1 MAKNP
6 FKQNKDFTQR
16 PKRNTFDLS
25 RYNNLTMNFGTLY
38 PVFCEPVMPGDHV
51 RLNIRYMLRFM
62 PLVFPVQ
69 TRIRAHAHAFY
80 VRSRNL
86 WDGFNDF
93 IYGNKEHALPSPS
106 NAAAS
111 RTSPYIDDTKSP
123 TIFLTGQIGDYMNLP
138 TTFNGFFKT
147 VNGVYTYDNRYVA
160 STSPSPTPRTSRQVC
175 RLLNFEG
182 YDADGKALYNLGNM
196 VTGVN
201 MDRLDN
207 GRFFD
212 NYQNSVFLASTGK
225 QPTVQDMFT
234 NYTDVQPSGF
244 YYNFGLFYIGSNN
257 YNGETTFRLRI
268 PIGASGI
275 KLESNEGYLSL
286 FVGSAENGNTVSSS
300 VFVRNV
306 PLSVNTVYDD
316 PNECYV
322 YDLEATIPAGIN
334 INSQQDLICAVC
346 LPLTHIDYYNSSITF
361 IKFLRSL
368 PSVDYI
374 STGHSVFNNT
384 PNKGTGGPVSALPFR
399 AYESIYNAFYRDA
412 RNNPFMIDDEPEYN
426 KYLPSTSGGL
436 DLYDY
441 HLHRRNWELDQYTSC
456 VQSPQQGAAPL
467 VGITSLGEV
476 VISDN
481 DTGKQYKFSTETADD
496 ADTITRVNV
505 SEDIP
510 NSVARTVMDI
520 ATQGISINDFR
531 NVNAFQ
537 RWKET
542 NIRRGFKLKD
552 QTKARW
558 GVDISYNTLDMP
570 EFIGGVSCDVD
581 INSVSQTSE
590 TEISPL
596 GSYAGQASAFGGSKN
611 NITQYCD
618 EHGFI
623 MVILSIVPQPI
634 YTQTCPRMFRMFS
647 PLDYYNPEFGQIG
660 MQPIYNSDIAP
671 VQTALSGGN
680 ASDVFGY
687 QRPWWNYLY
696 ANDEAHGLFR
706 KSLRNFLLMR
716 EFENVPVLGKDFTTI
731 DNSELNNIFST
742 EIGDKILGC
751 MYFDCQIKRPIPA
764 VSVPSLE

>member
-6 FKQNKDFTQR
+6 FKQTKDFTQR

-80 VRSRNL
+80 VRNRNL

-93 IYGNKEHALPSPS
+93 IYGNKEHALPSP
-106 NAAAS
+106 AS
-111 RTSPYIDDTKSP
+111 TSKLVSPYIDDTKNPS
-123 TIFLTGQIGDYMNLP
+123 IFVTGQIGDYLNLP
-138 TTFNGFFKT
+138 TTFNGFTTTTKAWSS
-147 VNGVYTYDNRYVA
+147 YDDRYVP
-160 STSPSPTPRTSRQVC
+160 STSPNPTPRTFRQVC
-175 RLLNFEG
+175 RFLHYEG
-182 YDADGKALYNLGNM
+182 YNNGKNEYEIYNLYSG
-196 VTGVN
+196 TP
-201 MDRLDN
+201 LDQVA
-207 GRFFD
+207 GGKFFD
-212 NYQNSVFLASTGK
+212 NYQNSAFLTGSGK
-225 QPTVQDMFT
+225 QPTINDLFT
-234 NYTDVQPSGF
+234 GYTDVQPTAS
-244 YYNFGLFYIGSNN
+244 YYNLGLFGIGSN
-257 YNGETTFRLRI
+257 YYSGEMQFRMLV
-268 PIGASGI
+268 PVFATSI
-275 KLESNEGYLSL
+275 KLEYQEGYLSL
-286 FVGSAENGNTVSSS
+286 FVGSGENPSTVSES

-306 PLSVNTVYDD
+306 PMSVRLDYFDEVEGYAY
-316 PNECYV
+316 E
-322 YDLEATIPAGIN
+322 LKATIPSGIN
-334 INSQQDLICAVC
+334 INPRQDLICAVC
-346 LPLTHIDYYNSSITF
+346 LPMTHIDYNNSSFTTV
-361 IKFLRSL
+361 KFLQSL
-368 PSVDYI
+368 PSSDYI
-374 STGHSVFNNT
+374 SAGHSVFNRT
-384 PNKGTGGPVSALPFR
+384 PNKSTGGPVSALPFR
-399 AYESIYNAFYRDA
+399 AYESIYNSFYRDA
-412 RNNPFMIDDEPEYN
+412 RNNPFMIDDLPEYN
-426 KYLPSTSGGL
+426 EYLPSKAGGM
-436 DLYDY
+436 DQYDY
-441 HLHRRNWELDQYTSC
+441 HLHKRNWELDQYTSC

-476 VISDN
+476 VISDD

-496 ADTITRVNV
+496 ADTITKVNV
-505 SEDIP
+505 SENIP
-510 NSVARTVMDI
+510 NSVARTVMDLV
-520 ATQGISINDFR
+520 TQGISINDFR

-590 TEISPL
+590 TEIAPL
-596 GSYAGQASAFGGSKN
+596 GSYAGQASAFGGSNN